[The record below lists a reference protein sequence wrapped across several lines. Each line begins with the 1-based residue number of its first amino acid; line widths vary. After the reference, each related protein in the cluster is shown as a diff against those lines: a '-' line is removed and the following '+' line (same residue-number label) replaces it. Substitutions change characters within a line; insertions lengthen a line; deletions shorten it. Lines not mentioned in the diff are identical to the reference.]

1 MRTWPLIALSMLTPA
16 LGQADTVHLTNG
28 RTFEGVMAEV
38 NGSKVLIRMQ
48 GGSLSLPLTQVAKI
62 DRGDSTLQQYLDR
75 KESLTRSEA
84 PSAAAWLDLAL
95 WAQAKGLATAS
106 REAALTAAQIDPKLP
121 GLENALRPHA
131 YVFEESLGR
140 WIPYSDSMRRKGLV
154 LSRGE
159 WVGRAELEAEE
170 RAREAVLERQR
181 EQQAEARRAA
191 REDRLAELATIAM
204 AREVQRAEAPPVY
217 APTYYPG
224 VVVMPGYYP
233 IPVIPPVATAPA
245 PPVAE
250 PHPREKPRPQNNTFT
265 RVPGSLIPGSYP
277 GTRDGHGN
285 H

>member
-1 MRTWPLIALSMLTPA
+1 MRTWPLIALSILAPS

-38 NGSKVLIRMQ
+38 SGSKVLIRMQ

-62 DRGDSTLQQYLDR
+62 DRGDSTLQQYLGR
-75 KESLTRSEA
+75 KEALTRAET
-84 PSAAAWLDLAL
+84 PSAVGWLDLAV
-95 WAQAKGLATAS
+95 WAQGKGLATAS
-106 REAALTAAQIDPKLP
+106 REAALTAAQIDPRLP

-131 YVFEESLGR
+131 YVFESALGR
-140 WIPYSDSMRRKGLV
+140 WIPYSDSMRRKGMV

-159 WVGRAELEAEE
+159 WVGRAEFEAEE
-170 RAREAVLERQR
+170 RAREAALERQR
-181 EQQAEARRAA
+181 EQQVEARRAA
-191 REDRLAELATIAM
+191 RADRLEELATLALVRE
-204 AREVQRAEAPPVY
+204 ARRAEAPPAY
-217 APTYYPG
+217 TPYYPG
-224 VVVMPGYYP
+224 IVVMPGYYP

-250 PHPREKPRPQNNTFT
+250 PQPREKPRPQNNTFT
-265 RVPGSLIPGSYP
+265 RVPGSLIPGNYP